1 MATIGNR
8 PQRTCVAC
16 RRSKAQDELVRYVVA
31 PDGTLLVDY
40 RHRLPGRGAYTCIDL
55 NCLRKAVEGKQ
66 FQRSFRGRCRE
77 VIYESLAEELQQ
89 SVRQKMMN
97 LLGMGRKSDQLI
109 SGSNAVRTAL
119 RQGKGV
125 ALVIMTED
133 ISSAIAEKI
142 RASAE
147 RQKVTCCQLFGKG
160 MLGQI
165 LGKGER
171 SVVAVQ
177 TGTLANALLLE
188 LQRYTHMV
196 REN

>member
-16 RRSKAQDELVRYVVA
+16 RRSKAQGELVRYVVA

-55 NCLRKAVEGKQ
+55 NCLRKAVESKQ
-66 FQRSFRGRCRE
+66 FQRSFRGRCHE
-77 VIYESLAEELQQ
+77 VVYESLAEELQQ

-109 SGSNAVRTAL
+109 SGSNAVITAL

-147 RQKVTCCQLFGKG
+147 RQKVTYCQLFGKG

-177 TGTLANALLLE
+177 IGTLANALLLE